1 MNKVNNGKT
10 LWAGRPI
17 LGTSHRKHSMLFFIS
32 SSKYLREHA
41 GSLRCCASQ
50 IVLMMLRP
58 EWGRDCR
65 PECSMLFFMN
75 RKFSCCEGN
84 VFQKTLWKMR
94 QSVCDIC
101 ILQKNL
107 RVEMHF
113 EKTYFLTKCLAATHK
128 HFKCAKGSNGCE
140 NRLNFINCRR
150 KSSDILMFLF
160 RCSGI
165 GSEQIDHRGR

>member
-17 LGTSHRKHSMLFFIS
+17 LGTSHRKPSMLFFINS
-32 SSKYLREHA
+32 SQCLREHA

-84 VFQKTLWKMR
+84 VFQKALWKMK
-94 QSVCDIC
+94 QSHATFLSWL
-101 ILQKNL
+101 LQKTF
-107 RVEMHF
+107 RVGNAFGKNVHISLQNIWLQHTNISSAQREAMDARIVWISSIA
-113 EKTYFLTKCLAATHK
+113 EGKVLTFWCFFFVAL
-128 HFKCAKGSNGCE
+128 G
-140 NRLNFINCRR
+140 
-150 KSSDILMFLF
+150 
-160 RCSGI
+160 
-165 GSEQIDHRGR
+165 